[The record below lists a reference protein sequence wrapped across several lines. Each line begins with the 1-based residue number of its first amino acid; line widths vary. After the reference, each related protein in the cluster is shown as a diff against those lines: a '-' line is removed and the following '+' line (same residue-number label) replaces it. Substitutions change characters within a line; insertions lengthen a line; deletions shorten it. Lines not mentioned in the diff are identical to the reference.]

1 MSDDK
6 IISAIDSMDTVQG
19 SAEAAA
25 ELEREAEQTLEPNT
39 YTHFFARPIEYNG
52 LTIKDLTFDFG
63 ALSGDDFLIAENES
77 RISGVTTV
85 TPEFSG
91 AFLWNLSVRAC
102 TLRGENG
109 RRLIRGDFR
118 KKMDVGDFF
127 AIYKK
132 ARAFLL
138 VSGS

>member
-1 MSDDK
+1 MSADK
-6 IISAIDSMDTVQG
+6 TISAIDNLDTIQG
-19 SAEAAA
+19 SAEAAV
-25 ELEREAEQTLEPNT
+25 ELEREAEQESKVNT
-39 YTHFFARPIEYNG
+39 YTHFFARPIQYNG
-52 LTIKDLTFDFG
+52 LTINELTFDFG

-91 AFLWNLSVRAC
+91 VFLWNLAVRAC

-127 AIYKK
+127 TIYKK
-132 ARAFLL
+132 VRTFLL
-138 VSGS
+138 VSGL